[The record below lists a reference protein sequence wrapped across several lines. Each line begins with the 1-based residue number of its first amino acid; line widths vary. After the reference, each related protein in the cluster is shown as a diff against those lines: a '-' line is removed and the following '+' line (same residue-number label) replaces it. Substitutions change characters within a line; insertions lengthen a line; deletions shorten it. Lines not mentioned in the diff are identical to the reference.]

1 MGIFISCATNKL
13 FYLSSEKRAM
23 KKIFTSVVLLFLLS
37 CIKGSFGDCNKDQ
50 DPNNPGPP
58 SKFREDKATLT
69 ATDYTACICCG
80 GIFMDINNTNY
91 RLVKWPSSFDITGKS
106 FPIKV
111 QLTWRVIN
119 EVCADF
125 NGALVEA
132 SEIKMIQ

>member
-1 MGIFISCATNKL
+1 
-13 FYLSSEKRAM
+13 M
-23 KKIFTSVVLLFLLS
+23 KKIFTSVVLLLLLS
-37 CIKGSFGDCNKDQ
+37 CMKGSFGDCNKD

-58 SKFREDKATLT
+58 SKFREDKAVLT
-69 ATDYTACICCG
+69 AADYAACICCG
-80 GIFMDINNTNY
+80 GIFMDIDNTKY

-119 EVCADF
+119 EPCANF

-132 SEIKMIQ
+132 SEIKVIQ